1 MSLLSLDDRQAKQ
14 LLSCHMVVSNGQI
27 REIDISKPARALRF
41 LRMTD
46 YLLLILCSES
56 LLRFLAGLFAN
67 PLETDE
73 LVFSLI
79 LGAGL
84 VFLVYTGWR
93 HVGVIDV
100 GVWRAYLVAFPLLVL
115 LGLLSG
121 VVTIQNLPS
130 MFPDKSQT
138 MPGIV
143 FLFALI
149 PAFLMSAGAV
159 GGLVSVLL
167 LRTVW
172 IATFEVSLMELLRD
186 LSSRSR
192 LEAVGVTKIKRV
204 NVSYGTVLAVLG
216 MIFVVV
222 PHFVPLPLALTWY
235 DQSLL
240 GRLLV
245 RSLQLSPPL
254 GYFLLIRA
262 RRYFQFS
269 ADSLLSIDKRK
280 PILFLRS
287 FADDGRMNFWR
298 PDKSLLDFSLE
309 ARLSNHFA
317 GFGPFIAIGSPKDP
331 VPQIGAARA
340 ILSDDAWQAKV
351 LAWMSEASAVTMYSG
366 KSQWVTWE
374 LAKLVDK
381 ERVAKLI
388 LMIPEVKGWRSAI
401 RSKDIAARM
410 EHVRDAFGNT
420 KWRGALAAL
429 QNSQDVRAMLF
440 RSDGSLVVIKSRPR
454 NRDSYHLAALIAHY
468 ILLKETSAMLV
479 GINEAVQDRQFPVD
493 TEIFYIGAAEDNNL
507 SIKDDDYIS
516 GHHALL
522 RYERGKL
529 SIADQHS
536 KNGTFVNGN
545 RLGDAPVTVNVGDQI
560 RMGHST
566 FAVAHA
572 ENKNRARAA

>member
-1 MSLLSLDDRQAKQ
+1 MSLLCLDDWQAKQ

-27 REIDISKPARALRF
+27 REIDISGPARALRF

-46 YLLLILCSES
+46 YLLVILCGSW
-56 LLRFLAGLFAN
+56 LLNLLALPFVEPEMRWGGELLFNVAAIIV
-67 PLETDE
+67 
-73 LVFSLI
+73 LVFS
-79 LGAGL
+79 
-84 VFLVYTGWR
+84 VYAGWR
-93 HVGVIDV
+93 HVGVIDAR
-100 GVWRAYLVAFPLLVL
+100 VWRVHMIAFPLLAFFCVL
-115 LGLLSG
+115 VLASTLFTGFNSNDGIKLENFQEFNSIFTMLWLSG
-121 VVTIQNLPS
+121 GAI
-130 MFPDKSQT
+130 
-138 MPGIV
+138 
-143 FLFALI
+143 
-149 PAFLMSAGAV
+149 AGF
-159 GGLVSVLL
+159 VSVLL
-167 LRTVW
+167 LRKMR
-172 IATFEVSLMELLRD
+172 IAAFGVPLVELLRD
-186 LSSRSR
+186 LKSYEGKRDP
-192 LEAVGVTKIKRV
+192 EAKTIKKVDAPR
-204 NVSYGTVLAVLG
+204 GTVFGVLG
-216 MIFVVV
+216 GLILLVVV
-222 PHFVPLPLALTWY
+222 FAPLPNNSRMASNY
-235 DQSLL
+235 ARISQQISLL
-240 GRLLV
+240 G
-245 RSLQLSPPL
+245 
-254 GYFLLIRA
+254 YFMLIRA
-262 RRYFQFS
+262 RRYFQIS
-269 ADSLLSIDKRK
+269 AASLLSVDKRK

-287 FADDGRMNFWR
+287 FEDDERVKFGGSEKAF
-298 PDKSLLDFSLE
+298 LDFSLE
-309 ARLSNHFA
+309 TRLLNHFA

-331 VPQIGAARA
+331 IPQIGAARA
-340 ILSDDAWQAKV
+340 VLSDSEWQPRV
-351 LAWMSEASAVTMYSG
+351 MAWMSEASVIVMYSG

-374 LAKLVDK
+374 LAKLVNT

-468 ILLKETSAMLV
+468 ILLKETSAILV

-545 RLGDAPVTVNVGDQI
+545 RLGDAPVTVNLGDQI

-566 FAVAHA
+566 FEVAHA